1 MALNLLRNSRVFFT
15 TNLDSSGKVDTT
27 AVMTASTT
35 REIQVLDGFSFS
47 QNTGQE
53 TVTTNEAG
61 IAPIR
66 GQRSF
71 NTSLEPVDWS
81 FTTYIRPVIG
91 EGATVTTGID
101 ADDVVD
107 CEESVLWGA
116 MSSVTGN
123 GWTQTTGTV
132 TGSPA
137 SYSAKP
143 FSTVA
148 FTNSN
153 AHQLQP
159 FGLIIVFDDVTYV
172 IDNCAIDSATI
183 DFGIDAIAAIQWAGK
198 GTEMRQLANTVI
210 IGTATGTPATV
221 ALTGGIT
228 GAGAVAKAK
237 DTNAR
242 FIANKL
248 STMTLASSTFGGL
261 TATSYTIALTGG
273 NLTISNNLTYLT
285 PANLGVVN
293 RPITYFTGTRSVT
306 SNVTAYLKTGTTGS
320 PALAQGAGLLK
331 DLLAASSSST
341 ENKFAVVVS
350 MGGAS
355 NDTRV
360 DLSMP
365 TVQLTIPSITSE
377 QIISTSIT
385 MTAQGSSTGLAGGTY
400 DLEKTNELSLKYY
413 AAV

>member
-15 TNLDSSGKVDTT
+15 TDLDSSGKVDTT
-27 AVMTASTT
+27 AVMTALTT

-91 EGATVTTGID
+91 EGATTTVGID

-123 GWTQTTGTV
+123 GWSQTPGTV
-132 TGSPA
+132 VSGAYTV
-137 SYSAKP
+137 KP
-143 FSTVA
+143 VSTAA

-153 AHQLQP
+153 AHQLQK

-198 GTEMRQLANTVI
+198 GTEMRQLANTVLI
-210 IGTATGTPATV
+210 AAPSSGTV

-228 GAGAVAKAK
+228 GVGAVAKAK
-237 DTNAR
+237 NTDAR

-261 TATSYTIALTGG
+261 TGTNYTIALTGG

-293 RPITYFTGTRSVT
+293 KPITYFTGTRSVT
-306 SNVTAYLKTGTTGS
+306 SNVTAYLKTGSSAATTY
-320 PALAQGAGLLK
+320 AQGAGLLK
-331 DLLAASSSST
+331 DLLAASTSST

-350 MGGAS
+350 LGGAS

-377 QIISTSIT
+377 QVISTSIT

>member
-15 TNLDSSGKVDTT
+15 TKLDSSGRVDTT
-27 AVMTASTT
+27 AVMAAADT
-35 REIQVLDGFSFS
+35 RELQVLDGFSFS

-81 FTTYIRPVIG
+81 FTTYIRPKFNEYTITAG
-91 EGATVTTGID
+91 FD
-101 ADDVVD
+101 SDDVVD
-107 CEESVLWGA
+107 AEESVLWGA

-123 GWTQTTGTV
+123 GWTQTTGVAGTPG
-132 TGSPA
+132 TAP
-137 SYSAKP
+137 Y
-143 FSTVA
+143 STVS
-148 FTNSN
+148 FGNSN
-153 AHQLQP
+153 AHQLQA
-159 FGLIIVFDDVTYV
+159 FGLIIVFEDVTYV

-183 DFGIDAIAAIQWAGK
+183 DFGLDAIASVQWAGK
-198 GTEMRQLANTVI
+198 GTNMRQLATTVT
-210 IGTATGTPATV
+210 IGAPSSGTV
-221 ALTGGIT
+221 ALTGGIS
-228 GAGAVAKAK
+228 GSGAVAKVK
-237 DTNAR
+237 DTDAR

-248 STMTLASSTFGGL
+248 STMTLAASTFGGVS
-261 TATSYTIALTGG
+261 AANYTIALTGG

-293 RPITYFTGTRSVT
+293 KPITYFTGTRSVT
-306 SNVTAYLKTGTTGS
+306 ANVTAYLKTGTDPVTTYK
-320 PALAQGAGLLK
+320 QGAGLLS
-331 DLLAASSSST
+331 DLLTASNSST

-350 MGGAS
+350 LGGAT
-355 NDTRV
+355 NATRV

-365 TVQLTIPSITSE
+365 TVQLTIPAINSE

-385 MTAQGSSTGLAGGTY
+385 MTAQGSTTGAAGGTY
-400 DLEKTNELSLKYY
+400 DLEAKNELEVTYY
-413 AAV
+413 AAA

>member
-15 TNLDSSGKVDTT
+15 TDLDSSGKVDTA
-27 AVMTASTT
+27 AVMTAATT

-53 TVTTNEAG
+53 TVTVNEAG
-61 IAPIR
+61 IAPVR

-81 FTTYIRPVIG
+81 FTTYMRPVIG
-91 EGATVTTGID
+91 EGATVTAGID

-123 GWTQTTGTV
+123 GWSQTAGTV
-132 TGSPA
+132 VGGA
-137 SYSAKP
+137 YSVKP
-143 FSTVA
+143 VSTAA

-153 AHQLQP
+153 AHQLQK
-159 FGLIIVFDDVTYV
+159 FGLIIVFDDVTFV

-183 DFGIDAIAAIQWAGK
+183 DFGIDAIAAIQWNGK
-198 GTEMRQLANTVI
+198 GTEMRQLANTVL

-261 TATSYTIALTGG
+261 TGTNYTIALTGG

-306 SNVTAYLKTGTTGS
+306 SNVTAYLKTGNSVTTTY
-320 PALAQGAGLLK
+320 AQGAGLLK
-331 DLLAASSSST
+331 DLLAASSTSA
-341 ENKFAVVVS
+341 ENKFAVNIS
-350 MGGAS
+350 LGGAS

-360 DLSMP
+360 DLIMP

-400 DLEKTNELSLKYY
+400 DLEKTNEMQVKYY

>member
-15 TNLDSSGKVDTT
+15 TDLDSSGKVNTA
-27 AVMTASTT
+27 AVMTATST
-35 REIQVLDGFSFS
+35 RELQVLDGFSFS

-61 IAPIR
+61 IAPVR

-91 EGATVTTGID
+91 EGATTTTGID

-107 CEESVLWGA
+107 AEESVLWGA
-116 MSSVTGN
+116 MSSTN
-123 GWTQTTGTV
+123 GTSWTQTAGTV

-137 SYSAKP
+137 SYSVKP
-143 FSTVA
+143 VSTVSFA
-148 FTNSN
+148 NSN
-153 AHQLQP
+153 VHQLQA
-159 FGLIIVFDDVTYV
+159 FGLIIVFEDVTYV

-183 DFGIDAIAAIQWAGK
+183 DFGLDAIAAVQWAGK
-198 GTEMRQLANTVI
+198 GTEMRQLSSTVI
-210 IGTATGTPATV
+210 IGAPTAGSV
-221 ALTGGIT
+221 ALSGGIT
-228 GAGAVAKAK
+228 GSGAVAKAK
-237 DTNAR
+237 NTDAR

-248 STMTLASSTFGGL
+248 STMTLTAAGFGGVS
-261 TATSYTIALTGG
+261 AGSYTIALTGG

-293 RPITYFTGTRSVT
+293 KPITYFTGTRSVT
-306 SNVTAYLKTGTTGS
+306 ANVTAYLKTGSTGGNK
-320 PALAQGAGLLK
+320 QGAGLLN
-331 DLLAASSSST
+331 DLLVASSSST
-341 ENKFAVVVS
+341 ENKFS
-350 MGGAS
+350 SIISLGGAS
-355 NDTRV
+355 NDTRL
-360 DLSMP
+360 DLDMP
-365 TVQLTIPSITSE
+365 TVQLSIPSITSE

-385 MTAQGSSTGLAGGTY
+385 MTAQGSATGLAGGAY
-400 DLEKTNELSLKYY
+400 DLEGKNEISVKYY